1 MNRQALFLSALTTV
15 ALVSPT
21 WAADGAAGMLELRWG
36 KNAFMAT
43 QAAAVTTGILG
54 MLMVL
59 AIAYEWLAGPANLP

>member
-1 MNRQALFLSALTTV
+1 MSSILLAAVGFIALIGFVASIEFVSAP
-15 ALVSPT
+15 AGRKGSM
-21 WAADGAAGMLELRWG
+21 AA
-36 KNAFMAT
+36 